1 MPAGV
6 GHVLLTM
13 QAFLAIARLTFK
25 AAFRFRLVPLLAV
38 FLLGSV
44 FLLPA
49 VLKHDGTAQGFIQI
63 VLSYTLGLITAVL
76 GLTTLW
82 LACGTLARDID
93 DCTLQL
99 VVVKPVARWQIWL
112 GKWAGLLAVNLLLLG
127 LAAGVVF
134 GQMLW
139 RARHLPAEQQEKLR
153 NEIFV
158 ARGSAREPMPDLE
171 AEVQRRV
178 RERVETEQLATLDLK
193 ELQRLVREQVKAE
206 LQVVPS
212 GYVRAWTVDLGA
224 AAARL
229 QDQPLFIRVKFFVTE
244 KSPSGTYTGV
254 WDVGPPD
261 SPYRQRTVRTHAAET
276 FYEIELPPNLLDRR
290 GVLHVQF
297 LNVNET
303 AVLFPLEDGFEVLY
317 REGGFGLNYLRGVL
331 IVLCW
336 LALLGAVGLAAASQ
350 LSFPVAA
357 FVSLSLLLVAF
368 STGTMNT
375 IIEQG
380 GIRPVNPNTGLI
392 DTPNLFDQATVLFF
406 KGLRGFIYL
415 ARDFTPVEALS
426 TGRSITW
433 GTLARAVVQI
443 VGVMSGLF
451 AALGILIFNR
461 RELALAGTRG

>member
-1 MPAGV
+1 
-6 GHVLLTM
+6 M
-13 QAFLAIARLTFK
+13 QSFLAIARLTFK
-25 AAFRFRLVPLLAV
+25 AAFRFRLVPLLAA
-38 FLLGSV
+38 FLLVAV

-49 VLKHDGTAQGFIQI
+49 VIKHDGSARGFTQI
-63 VLSYTLGLITAVL
+63 VLAYTLGLITAVL

-93 DCTLQL
+93 DCTIQT
-99 VVVKPVARWQIWL
+99 VVVKPVARWKIWL
-112 GKWAGLLAVNLLLLG
+112 GKWAGIMAVNLLLLG

-134 GQMLW
+134 AQMLW
-139 RARHLPAEQQEKLR
+139 RARQLPPDQQEKLR

-158 ARGSAREPMPDLE
+158 ARGSAREPVPDLE
-171 AEVQRRV
+171 PLVQQRL
-178 RERVETEQLATLDLK
+178 RERVQADQLATLDRQ
-193 ELQRLVREQVKAE
+193 ELARILREQVKAE
-206 LQVVPS
+206 LQVVPP
-212 GYVRAWTVDLGA
+212 GYARAWAVDLGA
-224 AAARL
+224 VAGRL
-229 QDQPLFIRVKFFVTE
+229 KDQPLFIRVKFFVNE
-244 KSPSGTYTGV
+244 KSESGTYTGV

-261 SPYRQRTVRTHAAET
+261 SPYRQRAVRTHAAET
-276 FYEIELPPNLLDRR
+276 FYEIELPPNLLDSR

-336 LALLGAVGLAAASQ
+336 LALMGAIGLAASSL

-380 GIRPVNPNTGLI
+380 GIRAVNPNTGLI

-406 KGLRGFIYL
+406 KGLRGFINL
-415 ARDFTPVEALS
+415 ARDFAPVEALS

-433 GTLARAVVQI
+433 GTLARAVIQI

-451 AALGILIFNR
+451 AAVGILIFQR

>member
-1 MPAGV
+1 
-6 GHVLLTM
+6 M

-25 AAFRFRLVPLLAV
+25 AAFRFRLVPLLAA
-38 FLLGSV
+38 LLLASV

-49 VLKHDGTAQGFIQI
+49 VIKHDGSARGFIQI
-63 VLSYTLGLITAVL
+63 VLTYTLGLITAVL

-82 LACGTLARDID
+82 LACSTLARDID
-93 DCTLQL
+93 ECTIQT
-99 VVVKPVARWQIWL
+99 VVVKPVARWQIWV
-112 GKWAGLLAVNLLLLG
+112 GKWAGILAVNGLLLG

-134 GQMLW
+134 LQMLW
-139 RARHLPAEQQEKLR
+139 RARQLPPEQQEKLR
-153 NEIFV
+153 QEIFV
-158 ARGSAREPMPDLE
+158 ARGSAREPVPDLE
-171 AEVQRRV
+171 PLVQQRL
-178 RERVETEQLATLDLK
+178 RERVQAEQLAALDRQ
-193 ELQRLVREQVKAE
+193 ELTRIVREQVKAE
-206 LQVVPS
+206 LQVVPP
-212 GYVRAWTVDLGA
+212 GYVRAWAVDLGA

-229 QDQPLFIRVKFFVTE
+229 KDQPLFIRVKFFVNE
-244 KSPSGTYTGV
+244 KSESGTYTGV

-261 SPYRQRTVRTHAAET
+261 SPYRQRTVRSHAAET
-276 FYEIELPPNLLDRR
+276 FYEIELPPNLLDSR

-297 LNVNET
+297 YNVNET

-336 LALLGAVGLAAASQ
+336 LALMGAIGLAASSL

-357 FVSLSLLLVAF
+357 FVSLSLLWVAF

-406 KGLRGFIYL
+406 KGLRGFINL
-415 ARDFTPVEALS
+415 ARDFAPVEALS

-433 GTLARAVVQI
+433 GTLARAGVQI
-443 VGVMSGLF
+443 VGLMSGLF
-451 AALGILIFNR
+451 AAVGILIFNR

>member
-1 MPAGV
+1 M
-6 GHVLLTM
+6 TM

-38 FLLGSV
+38 FLLAAV

-49 VLKHDGTAQGFIQI
+49 VIKHDGSARGFTQI
-63 VLSYTLGLITAVL
+63 VLTYTLGLITAVL

-93 DCTLQL
+93 DCTIQV

-112 GKWAGLLAVNLLLLG
+112 GKWAGIMAVNLLLLG

-134 GQMLW
+134 VQMLW
-139 RARHLPAEQQEKLR
+139 RARQLPPEQQEKLR

-158 ARGSAREPMPDLE
+158 ARGSAREPIPDLE
-171 AEVQRRV
+171 PLVQQRL
-178 RERVETEQLATLDLK
+178 RERVQAEQLATLDRQ
-193 ELQRLVREQVKAE
+193 ELARIVREQVKAE
-206 LQVVPS
+206 LQVVPP
-212 GYVRAWTVDLGA
+212 GYARAWAVDLGHV
-224 AAARL
+224 AARL
-229 QDQPLFIRVKFFVTE
+229 KDQPLYIRVKFFVNE
-244 KSPSGTYTGV
+244 KSESGTYTGV

-261 SPYRQRTVRTHAAET
+261 SPYRQRAVRSHAAET
-276 FYEIELPPNLLDRR
+276 FYEIELPPNLLDSR

-336 LALLGAVGLAAASQ
+336 LALMGAIGLAAASL

-392 DTPNLFDQATVLFF
+392 DEPNLFDQATVLFF
-406 KGLRGFIYL
+406 KGLRGFVNL
-415 ARDFTPVEALS
+415 ARDFAPVEALS

-451 AALGILIFNR
+451 AAVGILIFHR

>member
-1 MPAGV
+1 
-6 GHVLLTM
+6 M
-13 QAFLAIARLTFK
+13 QAFWAIARLTFK

-38 FLLGSV
+38 FLLAAV

-49 VLKHDGTAQGFIQI
+49 VIKHDGSARGFIQI
-63 VLSYTLGLITAVL
+63 VLTYTLGLITAVL

-93 DCTLQL
+93 DCTIQT

-112 GKWAGLLAVNLLLLG
+112 GKWTGLLLLNLLLLG
-127 LAAGVVF
+127 LSAGVVYA
-134 GQMLW
+134 QMLW
-139 RARHLPAEQQEKLR
+139 RARQLPPEQQEVLR

-158 ARGSAREPMPDLE
+158 ARGSAREPVPDLE
-171 AEVQRRV
+171 PEVQRRIQ
-178 RERVETEQLATLDLK
+178 ERVRQEDINALDRTELA
-193 ELQRLVREQVKAE
+193 RLVREQVRAE
-206 LQVVPS
+206 LQVVPP
-212 GYVRAWTVDLGA
+212 GYVRSWAVDLGA

-229 QDQPLFIRVKFFVTE
+229 RDQPLFIRVKFFVTE
-244 KSPSGTYTGV
+244 KSAADTYDAI

-261 SPYRQRTVRTHAAET
+261 SPFRQRTVRRLAAET
-276 FYEIELPPNLLDRR
+276 FHEIELPPNLLDAQ
-290 GVLHVQF
+290 GVLHVHF
-297 LNVNET
+297 INANET

-317 REGGFGLNYLRGVL
+317 REGGFALNYARGTA

-336 LALLGAVGLAAASQ
+336 LALLGALGLTASSV

-357 FVSLSLLLVAF
+357 FVSLALLLVAF

-392 DTPNLFDQATVLFF
+392 DEPNLFDQATVLAFR
-406 KGLRGFIYL
+406 GLRGFINL
-415 ARDFTPVEALS
+415 ARDFAPVEALS
-426 TGRSITW
+426 AGRSVTW
-433 GTLARAVVQI
+433 GTLARAVLQI
-443 VGVMSGLF
+443 VGLMSGVF
-451 AALGILIFNR
+451 AAAGIALFQR

>member
-1 MPAGV
+1 
-6 GHVLLTM
+6 M

-38 FLLGSV
+38 FLLAAV

-49 VLKHDGTAQGFIQI
+49 VIKHDGSARGFTQI
-63 VLSYTLGLITAVL
+63 VLTYTLGLITAVL

-93 DCTLQL
+93 DCTIQV

-112 GKWAGLLAVNLLLLG
+112 GKWAGIMAVNLLLLG

-134 GQMLW
+134 VQMLW
-139 RARHLPAEQQEKLR
+139 RARQLPPEQQEKLR

-158 ARGSAREPMPDLE
+158 ARGSAREPIPDLE
-171 AEVQRRV
+171 PLVQQRL
-178 RERVETEQLATLDLK
+178 RERVQAEQLATLDRQ
-193 ELQRLVREQVKAE
+193 ELARIVREQVKAE
-206 LQVVPS
+206 LQVVPP
-212 GYVRAWTVDLGA
+212 GYARAWAVDLGHV
-224 AAARL
+224 AARL
-229 QDQPLFIRVKFFVTE
+229 KDQPLYIRVKFFVNE
-244 KSPSGTYTGV
+244 KSESGTYTGL

-261 SPYRQRTVRTHAAET
+261 SPYRQRAVRSHAAET
-276 FYEIELPPNLLDRR
+276 FYEIELPPNLLDSR

-336 LALLGAVGLAAASQ
+336 LALMGAIGLAAASL

-392 DTPNLFDQATVLFF
+392 DEPNLFDQATVLFF
-406 KGLRGFIYL
+406 KGLRGFVNL
-415 ARDFTPVEALS
+415 ARDFAPVEALS

-451 AALGILIFNR
+451 AAVGILIFHR

>member
-1 MPAGV
+1 
-6 GHVLLTM
+6 M

-38 FLLGSV
+38 FLLAAV

-49 VLKHDGTAQGFIQI
+49 VIKHDGSARGFTQI
-63 VLSYTLGLITAVL
+63 VLTYTLGLITAVL

-93 DCTLQL
+93 DCTIQV

-112 GKWAGLLAVNLLLLG
+112 GKWAGIMAVNLLLLG

-134 GQMLW
+134 VQMLW
-139 RARHLPAEQQEKLR
+139 RARQLPPEQQEKLR

-158 ARGSAREPMPDLE
+158 ARGSAREPIPDLE
-171 AEVQRRV
+171 PLVQQRL
-178 RERVETEQLATLDLK
+178 RERVQAEQLATLDRQ
-193 ELQRLVREQVKAE
+193 ELARIVREQVKAE
-206 LQVVPS
+206 LQVVPP
-212 GYVRAWTVDLGA
+212 GYARAWAVDLGHV
-224 AAARL
+224 AARL
-229 QDQPLFIRVKFFVTE
+229 KDQPLYIRVKFFVNE
-244 KSPSGTYTGV
+244 KSQSGTYTGV

-261 SPYRQRTVRTHAAET
+261 SPYRQRAVRSHAAET
-276 FYEIELPPNLLDRR
+276 FYEIELPPNLLDSR

-336 LALLGAVGLAAASQ
+336 LALMGAIGLAAASL

-392 DTPNLFDQATVLFF
+392 DEPNLFDQATVLFF
-406 KGLRGFIYL
+406 KGLRGFVNL
-415 ARDFTPVEALS
+415 ARDFAPVEALS

-433 GTLARAVVQI
+433 GTLARAVFQI

-451 AALGILIFNR
+451 AAVGILIFNR

>member
-1 MPAGV
+1 
-6 GHVLLTM
+6 M

-25 AAFRFRLVPLLAV
+25 AAFRFRLVPLLAA
-38 FLLGSV
+38 LLLASV

-49 VLKHDGTAQGFIQI
+49 VIKHDGSARGFTQI
-63 VLSYTLGLITAVL
+63 VLTYTLGLITAVL

-82 LACGTLARDID
+82 LACGSLARDID
-93 DCTLQL
+93 ECTIQT

-112 GKWAGLLAVNLLLLG
+112 GKWAGILAVNGLLLG

-134 GQMLW
+134 LQMLW
-139 RARHLPAEQQEKLR
+139 RARQLPPEQQEKLR
-153 NEIFV
+153 HEIFV
-158 ARGSAREPMPDLE
+158 ARGSAREPVPDLE
-171 AEVQRRV
+171 PLVQQRL
-178 RERVETEQLATLDLK
+178 RERVQAEQLAALDRQ
-193 ELQRLVREQVKAE
+193 ELARIIREQVKAE
-206 LQVVPS
+206 LQVVPP
-212 GYVRAWTVDLGA
+212 GYVRAWAVDLGA

-229 QDQPLFIRVKFFVTE
+229 RDQPLFIRVKFFVNE
-244 KSPSGTYTGV
+244 KSESGTYTGV

-261 SPYRQRTVRTHAAET
+261 SPYRQRTVRSHAAET
-276 FYEIELPPNLLDRR
+276 FYEIELPPNLLDNR

-297 LNVNET
+297 YNVNET

-336 LALLGAVGLAAASQ
+336 LALMGAIGLAASSL

-357 FVSLSLLLVAF
+357 FVSLSLLWVAF

-406 KGLRGFIYL
+406 KGLRGFINL
-415 ARDFTPVEALS
+415 ARDFAPVEALS

-433 GTLARAVVQI
+433 GTLARAGVQI
-443 VGVMSGLF
+443 VGLMSGVF
-451 AALGILIFNR
+451 AAAGILIFNR
-461 RELALAGTRG
+461 RELGLAGTRG

>member
-1 MPAGV
+1 M
-6 GHVLLTM
+6 TM

-38 FLLGSV
+38 FLLAAV

-49 VLKHDGTAQGFIQI
+49 VIKHDGSARGFTQI
-63 VLSYTLGLITAVL
+63 VLTYTLGLITAVL

-93 DCTLQL
+93 DCTIQV

-112 GKWAGLLAVNLLLLG
+112 GKWAGIMAVNLLLLG

-134 GQMLW
+134 VQMLW
-139 RARHLPAEQQEKLR
+139 RARQLPPEQQEKLR

-158 ARGSAREPMPDLE
+158 ARGSAREPIPDLE
-171 AEVQRRV
+171 PLVQQRL
-178 RERVETEQLATLDLK
+178 RERVQAEQLATLDRQ
-193 ELQRLVREQVKAE
+193 ELARIVREQVKAE
-206 LQVVPS
+206 LQVVPP
-212 GYVRAWTVDLGA
+212 GYARAWAVDLGHV
-224 AAARL
+224 AARL
-229 QDQPLFIRVKFFVTE
+229 KDQPLYIRVKFFVNE
-244 KSPSGTYTGV
+244 KSESGTYTGV

-261 SPYRQRTVRTHAAET
+261 SPYRQRAVRSHAAET
-276 FYEIELPPNLLDRR
+276 FYEIELPPNLLDSR

-336 LALLGAVGLAAASQ
+336 LALMGAIGLAAASL

-392 DTPNLFDQATVLFF
+392 DEPNLFDQATVLFF
-406 KGLRGFIYL
+406 KGLRGFVNL
-415 ARDFTPVEALS
+415 ARDFAPVEALS

-451 AALGILIFNR
+451 AAVGILIFHR
-461 RELALAGTRG
+461 RELALAGTRS

>member
-1 MPAGV
+1 
-6 GHVLLTM
+6 M

-25 AAFRFRLVPLLAV
+25 AAFRFRLVPLLAAL
-38 FLLGSV
+38 LLGAA

-49 VLKHDGTAQGFIQI
+49 VIKHDGTAQGFTQI
-63 VLSYTLGLITAVL
+63 VLTYTLGLITAVL

-93 DCTLQL
+93 DCTIQT

-112 GKWAGLLAVNLLLLG
+112 GKWAGILGVNLLLLG
-127 LAAGVVF
+127 LSTGVVF

-139 RARHLPAEQQEKLR
+139 RARQLPPELQDKLR
-153 NEIFV
+153 HEIFV
-158 ARGSAREPMPDLE
+158 ARGSAREPMPNLE
-171 AEVQRRV
+171 AEVRKRV
-178 RERVETEQLATLDLK
+178 QERVDREQLALLDTR
-193 ELQRLVREQVKAE
+193 ELERLVREQLKAE
-206 LQVVPS
+206 LQVVPP
-212 GYVRAWTVDLGA
+212 GYVRAWAVDLGA

-229 QDQPLFIRVKFFVTE
+229 KDQPLFIRVKFFVTE
-244 KSPSGTYTGV
+244 KSASGTYTGV

-276 FYEIELPPNLLDRR
+276 FYEIELPPNLLDSR
-290 GVLHVQF
+290 GVLHVHF
-297 LNVNET
+297 INVNET

-317 REGGFGLNYLRGVL
+317 REGGFGLNYLRGVI

-336 LALLGAVGLAAASQ
+336 LALLGAIGLAAASL

-357 FVSLSLLLVAF
+357 FVSLALLLVAF

-406 KGLRGFIYL
+406 KGLRGFINL
-415 ARDFTPVEALS
+415 ARDFSPVEALS
-426 TGRSITW
+426 TGRSIPW
-433 GTLARAVVQI
+433 STLAQAVVQI
-443 VGVMSGLF
+443 VGVMSGVF
-451 AALGILIFNR
+451 AAVGILIFNR